1 MAKIAKAGKS
11 AVPTDYRQKT
21 EELAARLERLPNSRF
36 NLLILG
42 AGVVAFL
49 VEAMDTSV
57 IASVLGPLKKILALN
72 PAQTGLISVAAIITT
87 VVGVLLAG
95 PLADLYGRKKI
106 LVLGVAVAE
115 LFTCL
120 TYFANQYATFLV
132 LRLLAGFGLGFIFPI
147 GLTYISEFIGG
158 KERAYYSGVCNSM
171 LNFGYFMSMLVSFWI
186 TPVYGYHAVFLVPGI
201 LLLSIPYLLYAVPE
215 SPKWLVA
222 QGQVA
227 EAESVVEKI
236 ENQVRRWTGRALP
249 PVSHVKLAFEETG
262 KVLDIFSKKYRA
274 TTIKLWIMFSMTFVV
289 FYTRLLYMPL
299 ILSSQGIDLQH
310 SLLFATIMNFA
321 SVPGNILMGIL
332 MHVIGRRWTIATYGL
347 LTGLFCIGFSFV
359 TGHVMLIVIG
369 CGIFWFDTFA
379 AQKMVIAESYP
390 TGIRGTGMGAAE
402 FVART
407 IGGILW
413 AGIVP
418 TLLVL
423 WGVHNLFIVIG
434 ACALLII
441 PMTGL
446 MIRET
451 RAAVL

>member
-49 VEAMDTSV
+49 VQAMDTSV

-106 LVLGVAVAE
+106 LVLGVAIAE

-120 TYFANQYATFLV
+120 TYFANHYATFLV
-132 LRLLAGFGLGFIFPI
+132 MRLLSGFGLGFIFPI

-171 LNFGYFMSMLVSFWI
+171 LNFGYFMSMLVSYWI

-201 LLLSIPYLLYAVPE
+201 LLLSIPYLIYAVPE

-222 QGQVA
+222 HGQVI
-227 EAESVVEKI
+227 EAESVVAKI

-249 PVSHVKLAFEETG
+249 PVSHVKLAFEDAG
-262 KVLDIFSKKYRA
+262 KILDIFSKKYLA

-299 ILSSQGIDLQH
+299 ILSSQGIDLNH

-347 LTGLFCIGFSFV
+347 LTGLFCIAFSFV

-379 AQKMVIAESYP
+379 AQKMLINESYP
-390 TGIRGTGMGAAE
+390 TGTRGTGAGAAE

-418 TLLVL
+418 TLLVS

-434 ACALLII
+434 IASLLLI

-446 MIRET
+446 MVRET
-451 RAAVL
+451 RTAVL